1 MPILRSSLVKI
12 PITVCF
18 CFTLLVLSFNGPLWA
33 GEADQIPVTGMVT
46 MVDLGADRC
55 VPCKMMAPI
64 IAKVKKDYEDRAA
77 IIFLDVWRDPGLGKK
92 FGIRAIPTQ
101 IFYDRDG
108 KEVYRHLGFMDEKSM
123 VAALQ
128 KLGVPP
134 KAVP

>member
-1 MPILRSSLVKI
+1 MKMPVVVFFFCILFAFSA
-12 PITVCF
+12 PTMAGDETV
-18 CFTLLVLSFNGPLWA
+18 
-33 GEADQIPVTGMVT
+33 QIPVEGMVT

-64 IAKVKKDYEDRAA
+64 IAKVQKDYEGRAA
-77 IIFLDVWRDPGLGKK
+77 IIFLDVWKDPGLGKK

-101 IFYDRDG
+101 IFYDHEG

-123 VAALQ
+123 VAMLQ

-134 KAVP
+134 QAAP

>member
-1 MPILRSSLVKI
+1 MKMPVIECVYCI
-12 PITVCF
+12 
-18 CFTLLVLSFNGPLWA
+18 LLVFVLSDPLPA
-33 GEADQIPVTGMVT
+33 GETGQIPVQGMVT

-64 IAKVKKDYEDRAA
+64 IAKVQKDYEDRAA
-77 IIFLDVWRDPGLGKK
+77 IIFLDVWKDPGLGKK

-101 IFYDRDG
+101 IFYDKEG
-108 KEVYRHLGFMDEKSM
+108 KEAYRHLGFMDEKSI
-123 VAALQ
+123 VAMLQ

>member
-1 MPILRSSLVKI
+1 MKI
-12 PITVCF
+12 PATVCF
-18 CFTLLVLSFNGPLWA
+18 CSILLILAFSAPLPA
-33 GEADQIPVTGMVT
+33 GETDPIPVAGMVT

-64 IAKVKKDYEDRAA
+64 IAKVQKDYEGRAA
-77 IIFLDVWRDPGLGKK
+77 IIFLDVWKDPGLGKK

-101 IFYDRDG
+101 IFYDHEG
-108 KEVYRHLGFMDEKSM
+108 QEVYRHLGFMDEKSI
-123 VAALQ
+123 VAMLQ

>member
-1 MPILRSSLVKI
+1 MKMPVI
-12 PITVCF
+12 VCAYWI
-18 CFTLLVLSFNGPLWA
+18 LLVFVLSAPLPA
-33 GEADQIPVTGMVT
+33 GETGQIPVEGMVT

-64 IAKVKKDYEDRAA
+64 IAKVQKDYEDRAA
-77 IIFLDVWRDPGLGKK
+77 IIFLDVWKDPGLGKK

-108 KEVYRHLGFMDEKSM
+108 KEVYRHLGFMDEKSI

>member
-1 MPILRSSLVKI
+1 MKMPVVVS
-12 PITVCF
+12 F
-18 CFTLLVLSFNGPLWA
+18 CCILLVFSAPMMA
-33 GEADQIPVTGMVT
+33 GETVQIPVEG

-77 IIFLDVWRDPGLGKK
+77 IIFLDVWKDPGLGKK

>member
-1 MPILRSSLVKI
+1 MKKPA
-12 PITVCF
+12 TVCF
-18 CFTLLVLSFNGPLWA
+18 CLIMLVLLISGPLQA
-33 GEADQIPVTGMVT
+33 GETDQIPVEGMVT

-77 IIFLDVWRDPGLGKK
+77 IIFLDVWKDTGLGKK

-108 KEVYRHLGFMDEKSM
+108 KEVYRHLGFLDEKSI
-123 VAALQ
+123 VAMLQ

>member
-1 MPILRSSLVKI
+1 
-12 PITVCF
+12 
-18 CFTLLVLSFNGPLWA
+18 
-33 GEADQIPVTGMVT
+33 

-64 IAKVKKDYEDRAA
+64 IAKVQKDYEGRAA
-77 IIFLDVWRDPGLGKK
+77 IIFLDVWKDPGLGKK

-101 IFYDRDG
+101 IFYDHEG

-123 VAALQ
+123 VAMLQ

-134 KAVP
+134 QAAP

>member
-1 MPILRSSLVKI
+1 MRR
-12 PITVCF
+12 
-18 CFTLLVLSFNGPLWA
+18 LLVLFVLLSVGVSFA
-33 GEADQIPVTGMVT
+33 GCAWLKGQPDVN
-46 MVDLGADRC
+46 
-55 VPCKMMAPI
+55 KI

>member
-1 MPILRSSLVKI
+1 MKMPVI
-12 PITVCF
+12 VCVY
-18 CFTLLVLSFNGPLWA
+18 CILLVFVLRDPLPA
-33 GEADQIPVTGMVT
+33 GDSGQIPVEGMVT

-64 IAKVKKDYEDRAA
+64 IAKVQKDYEDRAA
-77 IIFLDVWRDPGLGKK
+77 IIFLDVWKDPGLGKK

-101 IFYDRDG
+101 IFYDKEG
-108 KEVYRHLGFMDEKSM
+108 KEAYRHLGFMDEKSI
-123 VAALQ
+123 VAMLQ

>member
-1 MPILRSSLVKI
+1 MKMPVI
-12 PITVCF
+12 VCV
-18 CFTLLVLSFNGPLWA
+18 CCILLVLVFSAPLPA
-33 GEADQIPVTGMVT
+33 GEMGQIPVVGMVT

-64 IAKVKKDYEDRAA
+64 IAKVQKDYEDRAA
-77 IIFLDVWRDPGLGKK
+77 IIFLDVWKEPGHGKK

-101 IFYDRDG
+101 IFYDKEG
-108 KEVYRHLGFMDEKSM
+108 KEAYRHLGFMDEKSI
-123 VAALQ
+123 VAMLQ

>member
-1 MPILRSSLVKI
+1 MPILRSGQLKI

-18 CFTLLVLSFNGPLWA
+18 CFILLVLSFKGPLWA
-33 GEADQIPVTGMVT
+33 GEADQIPVKGMVT

-77 IIFLDVWRDPGLGKK
+77 IIFLDVWKDPGLGKK

>member
-1 MPILRSSLVKI
+1 MKMPVIVSFCCILLAFSA
-12 PITVCF
+12 PMM
-18 CFTLLVLSFNGPLWA
+18 A
-33 GEADQIPVTGMVT
+33 GETDQIPVEGMVT

-64 IAKVKKDYEDRAA
+64 IAKVKKDYEGRAA
-77 IIFLDVWRDPGLGKK
+77 IIFLDVWKDPGLGKK

-108 KEVYRHLGFMDEKSM
+108 KEVYRHLGFMDEKSI

>member
-1 MPILRSSLVKI
+1 MKMPVVVFCCCILFAFSA
-12 PITVCF
+12 PTMAGDETV
-18 CFTLLVLSFNGPLWA
+18 
-33 GEADQIPVTGMVT
+33 QIPVEGMVT

-64 IAKVKKDYEDRAA
+64 IAKVQKDYEGRAA
-77 IIFLDVWRDPGLGKK
+77 IIFLDVWKDPGLGKK

-101 IFYDRDG
+101 IFYDHEG

-123 VAALQ
+123 VAMLQ

-134 KAVP
+134 LAAP

>member
-1 MPILRSSLVKI
+1 MPVR
-12 PITVCF
+12 
-18 CFTLLVLSFNGPLWA
+18 
-33 GEADQIPVTGMVT
+33 GMVT

-77 IIFLDVWRDPGLGKK
+77 IIFVDVWKDPGLGKK

-108 KEVYRHLGFMDEKSM
+108 KEVYRHLGFMDEKSI

>member
-1 MPILRSSLVKI
+1 MKMPVI
-12 PITVCF
+12 VCVY
-18 CFTLLVLSFNGPLWA
+18 CILLVFVLSDPLPA
-33 GEADQIPVTGMVT
+33 GETGQIPVEGMVT

-64 IAKVKKDYEDRAA
+64 IAKVQKDYEDRAA
-77 IIFLDVWRDPGLGKK
+77 IIFLDVWKDPGLGKK

-108 KEVYRHLGFMDEKSM
+108 KEVYRHLGFMDEKSI
-123 VAALQ
+123 VAMLQ

>member
-1 MPILRSSLVKI
+1 MKMPVVVFFCCILFAFSA
-12 PITVCF
+12 PTMAGDETV
-18 CFTLLVLSFNGPLWA
+18 
-33 GEADQIPVTGMVT
+33 QIPVAGMVT

-77 IIFLDVWRDPGLGKK
+77 IIFLDVWKDPGLGKK

-108 KEVYRHLGFMDEKSM
+108 KEVFRHLGFMDEKSM
-123 VAALQ
+123 VATLQ

>member
-1 MPILRSSLVKI
+1 MKMPA
-12 PITVCF
+12 TVCF
-18 CFTLLVLSFNGPLWA
+18 GFMLLVLLISGPLRA
-33 GEADQIPVTGMVT
+33 GETGQIPVEGMVT

-77 IIFLDVWRDPGLGKK
+77 IIFLDVWKDSGLGKK
-92 FGIRAIPTQ
+92 FRIRAIPTQ

-108 KEVYRHLGFMDEKSM
+108 KEVYRHLGFMDEKSI
-123 VAALQ
+123 VAMLQ

-134 KAVP
+134 KAVQ

>member
-1 MPILRSSLVKI
+1 MKI
-12 PITVCF
+12 PAIVCF
-18 CFTLLVLSFNGPLWA
+18 GCILMVLVFSDPLPA
-33 GEADQIPVTGMVT
+33 GETGQIPVAGMVT

-64 IAKVKKDYEDRAA
+64 IAKVQKDYEDRAA
-77 IIFLDVWRDPGLGKK
+77 IIFLDVWKDPGLGKK

-108 KEVYRHLGFMDEKSM
+108 KEVYRHLGFMDEKSI
-123 VAALQ
+123 VAMLQ

>member
-1 MPILRSSLVKI
+1 MKI
-12 PITVCF
+12 PTIVCF
-18 CFTLLVLSFNGPLWA
+18 CCILLVLAFSGPLPA
-33 GEADQIPVTGMVT
+33 GDTGQIPVAGMVT

-64 IAKVKKDYEDRAA
+64 IAKVQKDYEGRAA
-77 IIFLDVWRDPGLGKK
+77 IIFLDVWKDPGLGKK

-101 IFYDRDG
+101 IFYDNEG
-108 KEVYRHLGFMDEKSM
+108 KEVYRHLGFMDEKSI
-123 VAALQ
+123 VAKLQ

>member
-1 MPILRSSLVKI
+1 MKI
-12 PITVCF
+12 PDIVCLSI
-18 CFTLLVLSFNGPLWA
+18 LLLMLVASAPLAA
-33 GEADQIPVTGMVT
+33 GEIGQIPVPGVVT

-64 IAKVKKDYEDRAA
+64 ITKVQKDYKDRAA
-77 IIFLDVWRDPGLGKK
+77 IIFIDVWKEPGRGKK

-101 IFYDRDG
+101 IFYDKEG
-108 KEVYRHLGFMDEKSM
+108 KETYRHLGFMDEKSI
-123 VAALQ
+123 VAMLQ

>member
-1 MPILRSSLVKI
+1 MKMPVI
-12 PITVCF
+12 VCVY
-18 CFTLLVLSFNGPLWA
+18 CILLVFVLSDPLPA
-33 GEADQIPVTGMVT
+33 GETGQIPVEGMVT

-64 IAKVKKDYEDRAA
+64 IAKVQKDYEDRAA
-77 IIFLDVWRDPGLGKK
+77 IIFLDVWKDPGLGKK

-108 KEVYRHLGFMDEKSM
+108 KEVYRHLGFMDEKSI
-123 VAALQ
+123 VAMLQ
-128 KLGVPP
+128 KLGVPT

>member
-1 MPILRSSLVKI
+1 MKI
-12 PITVCF
+12 PVIVCF
-18 CFTLLVLSFNGPLWA
+18 YGILLVLSFSGPLPA
-33 GEADQIPVTGMVT
+33 GETSQIPVAGMVT

-77 IIFLDVWRDPGLGKK
+77 IIFLDVWKDTGLGKK

-108 KEVYRHLGFMDEKSM
+108 KEVYRHLGFLDEKSI
-123 VAALQ
+123 VAMLQ